1 MGMRKELERIV
12 IDATLGGQAWSLA
25 TNPTLTVALYQGDPG
40 DIGTPTTEVSGH
52 GYIRQPI
59 SFTIT
64 KTDSETIAVN
74 ATEINFPTAT
84 SSYVTA
90 ITHFGIYANTTLIY
104 TGECIPNE
112 IVDISK
118 HFKIRVGTLTI
129 KLE

>member
-1 MGMRKELERIV
+1 MRKELERIV

-40 DIGTPTTEVSGH
+40 DVGVPTTEVSGN
-52 GYIRQPI
+52 GYVRQPI
-59 SFTIT
+59 TFTIT

-74 ATEINFPTAT
+74 STEINFPTAT
-84 SSYVTA
+84 GSYVDA

-104 TGECIPNE
+104 IGECIPNE

-118 HFKIRVGTLTI
+118 HFKINAGTLTI